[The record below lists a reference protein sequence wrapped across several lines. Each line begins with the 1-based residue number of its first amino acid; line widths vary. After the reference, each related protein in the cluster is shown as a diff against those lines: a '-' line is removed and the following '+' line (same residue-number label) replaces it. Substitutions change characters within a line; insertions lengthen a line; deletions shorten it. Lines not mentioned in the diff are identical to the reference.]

1 MVGEPAERRL
11 KRMAEVKL
19 YSTPTCPY
27 CRMAKDFLDKE
38 GVSFDAIDVSQDER
52 AAREMV
58 DKSGQLGVPVLE
70 IENTVIVGFDKGA
83 YKKALVDAG
92 TLTE

>member
-1 MVGEPAERRL
+1 
-11 KRMAEVKL
+11 MAEVRL

-27 CRMAKDFLDKE
+27 CRMAKDFLEEQKVE
-38 GVSFDAIDVSQDER
+38 VEVVDVSENAE

-58 DKSGQLGVPVLE
+58 DKSGQMGVPVME
-70 IENTVIVGFDKGA
+70 VENTVIVGFDSGA

-92 TLTE
+92 ILTVSE